1 MLGTARALPPG
12 EPQTGAENMTA
23 SWTLPFVSKGE
34 TLGGFSHM
42 EVSLPEDV
50 TACLMSQGGGGAVSA
65 SWEPPQASPPVF
77 PHWGLHVGGK
87 LW

>member
-1 MLGTARALPPG
+1 
-12 EPQTGAENMTA
+12 
-23 SWTLPFVSKGE
+23 
-34 TLGGFSHM
+34 M

-65 SWEPPQASPPVF
+65 SREPPQASPPVF